1 MPCPLFGTVVSII
14 LVAQGTQNRPSGH
27 ILYPQ
32 GHNSHLSICSRRATI
47 EANLVIFDALG
58 LQMTTLAD
66 VGEMLKDARHSAGLS
81 QHELAEHAGVARTT
95 VARMETLA
103 RGDMSVSALVRLLE
117 AAGYDLRA
125 VKRGYAR
132 TLDDV
137 LAEQRTMGDV

>member
-1 MPCPLFGTVVSII
+1 
-14 LVAQGTQNRPSGH
+14 
-27 ILYPQ
+27 
-32 GHNSHLSICSRRATI
+32 
-47 EANLVIFDALG
+47 
-58 LQMTTLAD
+58 MTTLAD

-81 QHELAEHAGVARTT
+81 QQELAEHAGVARTT

-125 VKRGYAR
+125 VKRGHAR